1 MFTLHRPPRVIPAFA
16 AVLMFSLSAPIAVH
30 AEAPILADEPV
41 LTADGQ
47 VPVLAPVAGPS
58 WGETSGDGSVDASH
72 TAIAPIPDTLP
83 EALANGTRPESAHLA
98 TVALPDD
105 SVRVNL
111 SDDRIA
117 NALFGEKAHGNG
129 SGEASRWLTAPECGA
144 DPPESDEPWEAPPER
159 RMPGE
164 PY

>member
-1 MFTLHRPPRVIPAFA
+1 VA
-16 AVLMFSLSAPIAVH
+16 ASRA
-30 AEAPILADEPV
+30 
-41 LTADGQ
+41 
-47 VPVLAPVAGPS
+47 
-58 WGETSGDGSVDASH
+58 
-72 TAIAPIPDTLP
+72 AIAPPPDTLP
-83 EALANGTRPESAHLA
+83 VALATGTRPESAHLA

-105 SVRVNL
+105 SGRVNP

-117 NALFGEKAHGNG
+117 NALFGDKSNSGG

>member
-16 AVLMFSLSAPIAVH
+16 VLLTVALSAPIVVH
-30 AEAPILADEPV
+30 AQDQILADEPV
-41 LTADGQ
+41 LAADGQ

-58 WGETSGDGSVDASH
+58 WGETSRDGSVDASH

-98 TVALPDD
+98 TVPLP
-105 SVRVNL
+105 SEAGRVNL

-117 NALFGEKAHGNG
+117 NALFGEKAHGDG
-129 SGEASRWLTAPECGA
+129 SGEASRSLTAPECGT
-144 DPPESDEPWEAPPER
+144 DPPQSDEPWEAPPER